1 MLMAPR
7 RTHEQQRWC
16 QRATGR
22 EVMGAQAGNVP
33 RPSQLYLTDRWSVG
47 QLTSDPHQAQRPV
60 WQPSVAEGNPRVSH
74 MGRPLFW
81 VQTRVP

>member
-47 QLTSDPHQAQRPV
+47 QLTSDFIKRSGRYGSRRSRRAIPGFRIREGSEPV
-60 WQPSVAEGNPRVSH
+60 
-74 MGRPLFW
+74 
-81 VQTRVP
+81 